1 MRELTIQIPD
11 ELFGPVRKILQNLRG
26 VQVTKTRKLPPTPAS
41 LTAGQ
46 QEFVAGLRSAF
57 AEVAAH
63 ERGEIELQSV
73 EDHIR
78 ELRAERAAGLE
89 HPAAIRP

>member
-26 VQVTKTRKLPPTPAS
+26 VQVTRTRKLPAAPAA
-41 LTAGQ
+41 TAGQ
-46 QEFVAGLRSAF
+46 PELAAGLQSAF
-57 AEVAAH
+57 AEVAAC
-63 ERGEIELQSV
+63 ERGETELQSV

-78 ELRAERAAGLE
+78 ELRAARAAEGQ
-89 HPAAIRP
+89 